1 MKKKCASCGAQFTL
15 SGSGTRQKYCPNC
28 RKRGM
33 GQGWGFRG
41 SNPLKTKAAKTGFE
55 DAWVAR
61 LSRLEMEGPIAL
73 LIDDDLWRLWPGGPG
88 PPMRGTGGSL

>member
-1 MKKKCASCGAQFTL
+1 
-15 SGSGTRQKYCPNC
+15 
-28 RKRGM
+28 M

-73 LIDDDLWRLWPGGPG
+73 LIDDDLWRLWPGA
-88 PPMRGTGGSL
+88 GTADARHWRLSVKGYAMQLRHHLRARRSRPYHEGLPCSSPA